1 MTFVANAPKYLIVAL
16 LGAGVAV
23 TMWQLLAPAEKP
35 KSYIV
40 DVTEPELSFAGR
52 EGKALFDTNC
62 APCHGLKAA
71 GTDHGPPLVHDIY
84 NPGHHADAAF
94 LFAAQNGVRQHHW
107 SYGNMPPQPQVS
119 AQQIMSI
126 VQYVRELQVANGIR
140 FRSHRM

>member
-71 GTDHGPPLVHDIY
+71 GTDHGPPLVHDI
-84 NPGHHADAAF
+84 
-94 LFAAQNGVRQHHW
+94 
-107 SYGNMPPQPQVS
+107 MPMRPLCSRPRTACAS
-119 AQQIMSI
+119 TTGLMATC
-126 VQYVRELQVANGIR
+126 RLNR
-140 FRSHRM
+140 R

>member
-1 MTFVANAPKYLIVAL
+1 MADASKYLVLAVL
-16 LGAGVAV
+16 AAGIGLSA
-23 TMWQLLAPAEKP
+23 WQFVGPSGTSKGLT
-35 KSYIV
+35 V
-40 DVTEPELSFAGR
+40 DVKLPEFSTLAV
-52 EGKALFDTNC
+52 EGKAAYDANC
-62 APCHGLKAA
+62 GACHGRHAA
-71 GTDHGPPLVHDIY
+71 GTESGPPLVHDIY

-94 LFAAQNGVRQHHW
+94 VFAAQNGVRQHHW